1 MTHTMQRIAL
11 LALFSLFGGLFS
23 LACHA
28 GPQAYAN
35 TPVTAGPPAC
45 ATDFAL
51 LQATTSTPARVSA
64 APGEHVALHM
74 DHPLD
79 SDIESGDIGGTW
91 PPLNMYLLAGDAVE
105 VIATCENYAYVRY
118 QGARLV
124 SAGWI
129 EAGHVK
135 YVGPRHVRPQDT
147 VAQVCAAATTMIN
160 NQGFDA
166 SSLPY
171 QLAAKLPKYIEGT
184 RIMIGGRVRRVASV
198 DDGGTCADNYLSIL
212 SDDSSHAIGSTDPI
226 GGSAE
231 RLVVVLGHP
240 LMMQSSYDDPKTFT
254 LSSLD
259 EDGHLIVICQATR
272 VPTTMPR
279 DISGSTNPVCRA
291 LVTNQ
296 TTAIPVHNVSEKFL
310 SFPPHSRKYPSTSAP
325 GPFALGVG
333 EADLFN
339 EGKPRDV
346 GLASFHFH
354 GGSGCGWT
362 EDVTSPVILNA
373 QGVADL
379 NDATNKRLIEETT
392 GSDELDNY
400 GQASSG
406 GRLITYAGSAYFVKH
421 AEPVNTPTNDALVS
435 VLRFTSVGSETV
447 CRFQPYSFVVA
458 PATGRAGQVV
468 P

>member
-11 LALFSLFGGLFS
+11 FALFSLFGGLFS

-35 TPVTAGPPAC
+35 TQVTAGPPTC
-45 ATDFAL
+45 ATDSAL

-79 SDIESGDIGGTW
+79 IDPGDPGGERR
-91 PPLNMYLLAGDAVE
+91 PLNMSLLAGDAVE

-118 QGARLV
+118 QGTRLV

-129 EAGHVK
+129 EAGHLK
-135 YVGPRHVRPQDT
+135 FVGPRHARPQDT
-147 VAQVCAAATTMIN
+147 VAQICAAATNMIN
-160 NQGFDA
+160 RQGFDA
-166 SSLPY
+166 STWPY
-171 QLAAKLPKYIEGT
+171 ELSAKLPKYTGT
-184 RIMIGGRVRRVASV
+184 RIMMGGKARRVVPV

-212 SDDSSHAIGSTDPI
+212 SDDSSHAIGSTDS
-226 GGSAE
+226 GGGAE
-231 RLVVVLGHP
+231 DLVEVLGHP
-240 LMMQSSYDDPKTFT
+240 LVMRSQYNDPKTFT

-259 EDGHLIVICQATR
+259 EDGHLILICQATR
-272 VPTTMPR
+272 VPTRMPR

-296 TTAIPVHNVSEKFL
+296 TTAVPVQNVGEKFL
-310 SFPPHSRKYPSTSAP
+310 SLPADTARKYPSTSAP
-325 GPFALGVG
+325 GPFALEVG
-333 EADLFN
+333 KADLFN
-339 EGKPRDV
+339 EGKPLDV
-346 GLASFHFH
+346 GLVSFHAH
-354 GGSGCGWT
+354 VSRGCGWT
-362 EDVTSPVILNA
+362 MDATSPVILNA

-379 NDATNKRLIEETT
+379 TDTTNKRLIKETT
-392 GSDELDNY
+392 GSDDLDDD
-400 GQASSG
+400 GPGSSG
-406 GRLITYAGSAYFVKH
+406 GRLISYAGSTYFVKH

-447 CRFQPYSFVVA
+447 CRFQSYSFVVA
-458 PATGRAGQVV
+458 PAAGRAGQVM